1 MATRLNKQ
9 QRMDRD
15 RRAAD
20 LRLAGTSYDAI
31 ADSLGY
37 SNKSHA
43 WKAVQGVLESAR
55 REAADTLLTLE
66 LERLDRIQRAAFPD
80 ALRGDTKAIAAVL
93 RVMDHRAK
101 ITGLYQ
107 VQAEQNHDEI
117 RAALAGFLHGAQALA
132 PAPATILQAP
142 TGGDA
147 TIVRDSEAAAS

>member
-1 MATRLNKQ
+1 MPRLNKQ

-20 LRLAGTSYDAI
+20 LRLAGANYDAI
-31 ADSLGY
+31 AASLGY

-43 WKAVQGVLESAR
+43 WKAVQGVLAAAS
-55 REAADTLLTLE
+55 RETGEALLALE

-80 ALRGDTKAIAAVL
+80 ALRGDSKAIASVL

-101 ITGLYQ
+101 VTGLYQ
-107 VQAEQNHDEI
+107 VQVEANHDEI

-132 PAPATILQAP
+132 PAPATIVHPP
-142 TGGDA
+142 TEADA
-147 TIVRDSEAAAS
+147 TIVRETPGTAA